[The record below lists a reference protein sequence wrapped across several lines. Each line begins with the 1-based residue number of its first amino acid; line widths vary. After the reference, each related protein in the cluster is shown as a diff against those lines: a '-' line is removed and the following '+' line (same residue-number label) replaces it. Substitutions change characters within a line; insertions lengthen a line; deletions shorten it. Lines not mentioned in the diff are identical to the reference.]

1 MAYNVPF
8 NPYGSMQQYP
18 QAYQQQYQMMQQQ
31 PQQIQQ
37 EAYLCRPVTSR
48 EEAVATP
55 VDYMRATLLPDMGH
69 GRIYLKRFNPQT
81 GASDILEFVQS
92 QDQEQA
98 APKYATIEDLEALR
112 GEIEKIKRQ
121 TGKGKKSDDE

>member
-8 NPYGSMQQYP
+8 NPYGSMQQFP
-18 QAYQQQYQMMQQQ
+18 QGYQQQYQMMQQQ

-69 GRIYLKRFNPQT
+69 GKIYLKRFNPQT
-81 GASDILEFVQS
+81 GASDILEFAQCIE
-92 QDQEQA
+92 QEQP
-98 APKYATIEDLEALR
+98 APKYATVEDLEALR
-112 GEIEKIKRQ
+112 SEIEKMKRQ
-121 TGKGKKSDDE
+121 SGKGKKNDDE